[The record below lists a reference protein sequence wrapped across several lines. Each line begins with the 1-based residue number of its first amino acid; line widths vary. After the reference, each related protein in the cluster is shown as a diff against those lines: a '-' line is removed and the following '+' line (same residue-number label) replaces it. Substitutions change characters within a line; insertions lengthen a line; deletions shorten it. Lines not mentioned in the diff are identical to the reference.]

1 MTRGN
6 GNISIGGDNL
16 IDGIDNQVNIGSVLY
31 YDGGGN
37 LYINADEVVG
47 LGTNSTT
54 STNGA
59 LTVIGGAG
67 ILNDLW
73 VGGTIYGNVQG
84 VTLSTQIVST
94 ATDALNIQI
103 NNTVP
108 SQTYY
113 PALAEQTGTNF
124 SVVDADQNLNYMTQA
139 YSTLTN
145 YFNTGN
151 NMLNVPGSI
160 LSNEGNELE
169 GNLLYTPRVLV
180 GTATVVTSITPR
192 VGDFWIDI
200 DSNAE
205 YQFIDDG
212 GQRFWLQI
220 AII

>member
-1 MTRGN
+1 
-6 GNISIGGDNL
+6 
-16 IDGIDNQVNIGSVLY
+16 
-31 YDGGGN
+31 
-37 LYINADEVVG
+37 
-47 LGTNSTT
+47 
-54 STNGA
+54 
-59 LTVIGGAG
+59 
-67 ILNDLW
+67 
-73 VGGTIYGNVQG
+73 
-84 VTLSTQIVST
+84 
-94 ATDALNIQI
+94 
-103 NNTVP
+103 
-108 SQTYY
+108 
-113 PALAEQTGTNF
+113 
-124 SVVDADQNLNYMTQA
+124 MTQA

-151 NMLNVPGSI
+151 NMLNVPGSV